1 MIRKNKDTITTVDA
15 KKRAV
20 IIALSLLLLLSGC
33 VKESSLYITEK
44 NGMYSTSFMAMDTV
58 MTVSVISKNAEKEL
72 HEAYKHILAYDVAF
86 SAHSQNSE
94 VSKVNNS
101 SGKDISVSDE
111 LKEQISTALKVSKMT
126 DGAFDITVFPLM
138 ELWGFYD
145 KNHTV
150 PDEASIKDI
159 LKLVGY
165 DKIGLEG
172 NMLNLQS
179 GTKIDLGAV
188 TKGFVGQKTAA
199 MLIDSGVKSG
209 MLSLGGNIQLFG
221 LNPDK
226 SVWNI
231 AVQDP
236 KDEHSYIGIIHDTN
250 CSIITSGCYQ
260 RYFEKDNKIYH
271 HILNP
276 HTGYPADSGILSV
289 TVVANDGTYA
299 DALSTAL
306 FVTGLDKAVEIWR
319 EYGDFEAI
327 FVTEDKHV
335 YITEGLKDK
344 FTPYSCQDKTDTYL
358 YIYINK

>member
-1 MIRKNKDTITTVDA
+1 
-15 KKRAV
+15 
-20 IIALSLLLLLSGC
+20 
-33 VKESSLYITEK
+33 
-44 NGMYSTSFMAMDTV
+44 
-58 MTVSVISKNAEKEL
+58 
-72 HEAYKHILAYDVAF
+72 
-86 SAHSQNSE
+86 
-94 VSKVNNS
+94 
-101 SGKDISVSDE
+101 
-111 LKEQISTALKVSKMT
+111 MT

-188 TKGFVGQKTAA
+188 TKGFAGQKTAA

-236 KDEHSYIGIIHDTN
+236 KDEHSYIGIIHDTD

-344 FTPYSCQDKTDTYL
+344 FTPYFCQDKTDTYL